1 PRVLP
6 RDRPGPCHGAAQGA
20 RGPGRPARQRPGLH
34 EGGGLRP
41 AGTRPARHPP
51 AAARRVARAGPGLAP
66 PAHGRRGLVSG
77 VGAGVGAGAPR
88 AEAET
93 GGRAGGAAGKSLER
107 GQGGWKAPAGAGK
120 PGLAQRAAS
129 PGLSLPRRFLHLA
142 VIHEELALS
151 LEAIRQARDAPA
163 FLDLQN
169 HLSQTPL
176 HLAVITDQPEIAEAL
191 LKAGCNPEI
200 RDFRG
205 NMPLHIACEQGSL
218 RSVGVLTQYCQ
229 PHHLH
234 AILQAANYNGH
245 TCLHL
250 ASIQGYLAIVECLLS
265 LGADVNAQLTWGRD
279 SSIIQEQLKQLTIAD
294 LQMLPESEDEESS
307 ESESEFT
314 EDELI
319 YDDCIIGGR
328 QLAL

>member
-1 PRVLP
+1 M
-6 RDRPGPCHGAAQGA
+6 HS
-20 RGPGRPARQRPGLH
+20 PAYCP
-34 EGGGLRP
+34 EI
-41 AGTRPARHPP
+41 
-51 AAARRVARAGPGLAP
+51 GPGLAMVPRKERAALDDRHDSGLDSMKEEDYDQLVRDLRDIRLQP
-66 PAHGRRGLVSG
+66 PVAL
-77 VGAGVGAGAPR
+77 P
-88 AEAET
+88 
-93 GGRAGGAAGKSLER
+93 
-107 GQGGWKAPAGAGK
+107 APAPAWRHQLTDDGD
-120 PGLAQRAAS
+120 S
-129 PGLSLPRRFLHLA
+129 FLHLA